1 MISPSELLELPVEER
16 LKCMEVLWDSLRGT
30 EIRSP
35 EWHGQVLSERRAKI
49 VRGEARFL
57 TGGELKERLQG

>member
-1 MISPSELLELPVEER
+1 
-16 LKCMEVLWDSLRGT
+16 MEVLWDSLRVT